1 MRRHRIDGVR
11 HVRFHP
17 FAVSEDAR
25 DACDSSVSPPPLPL
39 PPSQSL
45 PENVRGDSRGLA
57 DDDSWIFVPRSPI
70 RVAALLD
77 FKKNPAARDENRE

>member
-1 MRRHRIDGVR
+1 VR
-11 HVRFHP
+11 LFRL
-17 FAVSEDAR
+17 S
-25 DACDSSVSPPPLPL
+25 PPLPL